1 MTISEILAQLNDD
14 RGAKIGLG
22 VNSAVE
28 SFNDSL
34 PLFSFDEAHTA
45 IFDSSVGVT
54 SGLAYIPVTKIP
66 VRTKMEKDINN
77 ELVEREPEF
86 LKYLLS
92 ADFKTEFENDAT
104 LFVDYY
110 LQIAKAPFL
119 TWLGDFYLHHQEEE
133 RVLLQLIALFQ
144 CYDYEELTPIAPMF
158 SQICINKRD
167 SLAVQSANLSL
178 LGHWCNKEAL
188 RLIRGV
194 EMPEDPWVR
203 VKYERLT
210 EITTALCTTSEP

>member
-14 RGAKIGLG
+14 RGAKKGSR
-22 VNSAVE
+22 VNSTVE

-34 PLFSFDEAHTA
+34 PLFSVDKVHTA
-45 IFDSSVGVT
+45 ILDSSVGVT
-54 SGLAYIPVTKIP
+54 SGLAYMPVTEIP
-66 VRTKMEKDINN
+66 ARTKKEKNIND
-77 ELVEREPEF
+77 ELVEREAEF

-133 RVLLQLIALFQ
+133 KVLLQLIALFQ

-167 SLAVQSANLSL
+167 SLSVQSANLSL
-178 LGHWCNKEAL
+178 LGHWCNNEAL
-188 RLIRGV
+188 RLIKGV
-194 EMPEDPWVR
+194 ELPDDPWVR

-210 EITTALCTTSEP
+210 EIITAICTTSEP